1 MKGDGI
7 PLTPVSGPLWLGGKV
22 CEKTF
27 FEKVATKGSVEMKR
41 EMHRRSQ
48 QGMTFLGLLC
58 VLVLVGIVVYA
69 GIRLVPVYLNYM
81 NIVRTLNA
89 VAADFKGDNPSLE
102 AIHTSLSRHWEVQA
116 ITAVDDKDVEV
127 TKDDSGISMHVA
139 YDDSEPYLGNVSLA
153 VHFDKTVKVQ

>member
-1 MKGDGI
+1 MKGGGI
-7 PLTPVSGPLWLGGKV
+7 PLTPVSCPPLVGGKV

-27 FEKVATKGSVEMKR
+27 FEKVATKGRVEMKR

-127 TKDDSGISMHVA
+127 TKDDSGVSMH
-139 YDDSEPYLGNVSLA
+139 
-153 VHFDKTVKVQ
+153 